1 MSRRS
6 WRGRSASGRQS
17 GRDTGG
23 NLMIE
28 TRTAEAQPATRPFG
42 AVRQIGLALFS
53 FPYNFIWGGV
63 GSIVLPLQI
72 AAIVGEGQKELYTGL
87 IPVIAAVL
95 STLVGP
101 VAGALSDRSRSPLGR
116 RHPHI
121 VGGAIAAAALLP
133 LMAGFGAGSSLLI
146 YALLVAGLGVTT
158 SWAKGAY
165 TALFADVVPE
175 ARRGSASGWQGVV
188 GSLGLLCGLLVAGQ
202 LAAAGGFAPI
212 YLITTA
218 VLLIG
223 LVLTVLAVR
232 EPQAPARAQGRARP
246 FTIRFPPYHTHR
258 DFYWTLF
265 TRGFNTM
272 GIFTF
277 YTFVPFF
284 MADVVRAPDA
294 PRQASYFLAMTL
306 VAGLPTALLG
316 GLLADRYGRKR
327 LVVLSGGLMALGAAL
342 LIPLSFAPSLPLILG
357 CAALIGAGSGAF
369 QAVDWA
375 LVLDVLPDMADA
387 GKDLNIWTASRILPQ
402 SIAPLLSGL
411 LLSALK
417 PLSLSLG
424 YALLWGMAAFW
435 FTLTILF
442 IGKVRG
448 SR

>member
-1 MSRRS
+1 MTVR
-6 WRGRSASGRQS
+6 
-17 GRDTGG
+17 
-23 NLMIE
+23 
-28 TRTAEAQPATRPFG
+28 EAPAPPFG
-42 AVRQIGLALFS
+42 ALRQLGLAVFS

-72 AAIVGEGQKELYTGL
+72 AAIVGEAQKELYTGV
-87 IPVIAAVL
+87 IPVLAAVL
-95 STLVGP
+95 STLIGP
-101 VAGALSDRSRSPLGR
+101 VVGARSDRSRSPLGR
-116 RHPHI
+116 RRPHI
-121 VGGAIAAAALLP
+121 VGGALAAALVLP
-133 LMAGFGAGSSLLI
+133 LMAGFGTGSNVLV
-146 YALLVAGLGVTT
+146 YAVLVAGLGVTT

-175 ARRGSASGWQGVV
+175 ERRGAASGWQGVL

-202 LAAAGGFAPI
+202 LAAVAGFGPI
-212 YLITTA
+212 YLVTTA
-218 VLLIG
+218 VLLVG
-223 LVLTVLAVR
+223 LVLTVVAVR
-232 EPQAPARAQGRARP
+232 EPPASARAQGRARP
-246 FTIRFPPYHTHR
+246 FQMMIPPYHTHR

-284 MADVVRAPDA
+284 MADVVRVPDA
-294 PRQASYFLAMTL
+294 PRQASYFLAILL

-316 GLLADRYGRKR
+316 GMLADRYGRKR
-327 LVVLSGGLMALGAAL
+327 LVVLSGGMMALGAAL
-342 LIPLSFAPSLPLILG
+342 LVPLCFFPSPPLIFA
-357 CAALIGAGSGAF
+357 CAMIIGAGSGAF

-411 LLSALK
+411 LLNALK
-417 PLSLSLG
+417 PISLGLG
-424 YALLWGMAAFW
+424 YALLWGVAALW
-435 FTLTILF
+435 FSLTILF